1 MNSSTI
7 VDSFRTELGPV
18 VPAKPLVYL
27 TVLLLAVVFYL
38 RQGPKSS
45 IPLLNPKGRFDLTGN
60 QIKKEFDTACKGML
74 TSWFASN
81 PDRAVRL
88 NCDTGTATV
97 LPPKFAV
104 EVSNNREFDLF
115 EFLKGAYHVQL
126 PGFDGLKEVCQPAH
140 LVNNVIQKD
149 LTKALPKLTKPA
161 SEEAGAAIDRIFTTE
176 QGDSILQIITCTTSR
191 VFLGEKICRNEEW
204 LKTAK
209 AHAAG
214 VFTAGYELRLWPAP
228 IRPIIHWFLPRCR
241 EARAQVGKARDI
253 IMPIVMERRAEKLQ
267 RESQGKPAPE
277 YNDAIY
283 WFERA
288 TGGKGYDPV
297 GAQLALSFSSIYTT
311 TDLVCQVLINIA
323 QNPEI
328 LEPLRDEIRSVIGD
342 KGWQSNSLFNMRLL
356 DSVMKETQRLKPI
369 ESGKSTPPN
378 PSLYAVADITNAS
391 ALMRS
396 LAVTDVKL
404 SDGTI
409 VPKGDVVAVSSH
421 QMWNPERFQEPVKF
435 DPYRF
440 YHLRQEPG
448 KEAASQLANTSVDQ
462 YGFGLGRRAC
472 PGRFFATN
480 SAKIVLTHILM
491 KYDWKLQDG
500 FEPKPIYRA
509 FGVRFDPR
517 TVLEARRRE
526 EHFDI

>member
-1 MNSSTI
+1 MISANI
-7 VDSFRTELGPV
+7 VDSVRAQLDPLA
-18 VPAKPLVYL
+18 PAKPLPYL
-27 TVLLLAVVFYL
+27 ITVLLFAVLIYS
-38 RQGPKSS
+38 RQTYKSN
-45 IPLLNPKGRFDLTGN
+45 IPFLNPKGKFELTN
-60 QIKKEFDTACKGML
+60 TRVKKEFDSECKAML

-81 PDRAVRL
+81 PDKAIRL

-97 LPPKFAV
+97 LPPSFAV
-104 EVSNNREFDLF
+104 EVSNNRGFDLF
-115 EFLKGAYHVQL
+115 EFLKDAYHIGL
-126 PGFDGLKEVCQPAH
+126 PGFEGFKEVCQPAH

-161 SEEAGAAIDRIFTTE
+161 SQEAGAAIDRVFTTKTDFHPIPL
-176 QGDSILQIITCTTSR
+176 GDAILEVITCTTSR
-191 VFLGEKICRNEEW
+191 VFLGEKICRNKEW
-204 LKTAK
+204 LRNAK

-214 VFTAGYELRLWPAP
+214 VFTAGYELRLWPTP
-228 IRPIIHWFLPRCR
+228 IRPIIHWFLPKCR
-241 EARAQVGKARDI
+241 EARAQVEKARDI
-253 IMPIVMERRAEKLQ
+253 IMPVVMERRLEKVHL
-267 RESQGKPAPE
+267 ESQGKPVPE
-277 YNDAIY
+277 YNDAID

-288 TGGKGYDPV
+288 TNGKGYDPI

-328 LEPLRDEIRSVIGD
+328 IEPLREEIRNVIGQN
-342 KGWQSNSLFNMRLL
+342 GWQSNSLFNMRLL

-369 ESGKSTPPN
+369 ES
-378 PSLYAVADITNAS
+378 

-396 LAVTDVKL
+396 LAVTDIKL

-409 VPKGDVVAVSSH
+409 VPKGDVVAVASH
-421 QMWNPERFQEPVKF
+421 QMWDPTTYPDPEKF

-440 YHLRQEPG
+440 YRMRQEPG
-448 KEAASQLANTSVDQ
+448 KEAASQLANTSIDQ

-491 KYDWKLQDG
+491 KYDWELQDG
-500 FEPKPIYRA
+500 FEPKPVYRA

-517 TVLEARRRE
+517 TVLKARRRKVE
-526 EHFDI
+526 FEF

>member
-1 MNSSTI
+1 MSTVGI
-7 VDSFRTELGPV
+7 VDSVRAQLDPV
-18 VPAKPLVYL
+18 VPTRPLPYLATVFLFIILVYSRL
-27 TVLLLAVVFYL
+27 G
-38 RQGPKSS
+38 RKSNL
-45 IPLLNPKGRFDLTGN
+45 PFLNPKGAFDLTGN
-60 QIKKEFDTACKGML
+60 QIKKEFDTECKGML
-74 TSWFASN
+74 SAWFVAN
-81 PDRAVRL
+81 PDKAVRL

-104 EVSNNREFDLF
+104 EVSNDRGFDLF
-115 EFLKGAYHVQL
+115 EFLKDAYHVGL
-126 PGFDGLKEVCQPAH
+126 PGFDGFKEVCQPAH
-140 LVNNVIQKD
+140 LVNSVIQKD

-161 SEEAGAAIDRIFTTE
+161 SEEAGAAIDRIFTDKKDFHPIPL
-176 QGDSILQIITCTTSR
+176 GDAILQVITCTTSR

-228 IRPIIHWFLPRCR
+228 IRPIVHWFLPKCR
-241 EARAQVGKARDI
+241 EARAQVDRARDI
-253 IMPIVMERRAEKLQ
+253 IMPVVIERRVEKAQL
-267 RESQGKPAPE
+267 EACGKSAPE
-277 YNDAIY
+277 YNDAIG

-288 TGGKGYDPV
+288 TNGNNYDPI

-311 TDLVCQVLINIA
+311 TDMVCQVLINIA
-323 QNPEI
+323 QHPEI
-328 LEPLRDEIRSVIGD
+328 LEPLREEIRTAIGQN
-342 KGWQSNSLFNMRLL
+342 GWQSNSLFNMKLL

-369 ESGKSTPPN
+369 E
-378 PSLYAVADITNAS
+378 S

-404 SDGTI
+404 SDGTV
-409 VPKGDVVAVSSH
+409 VPKGDVVAVASH
-421 QMWNPERFQEPVKF
+421 QMWDPETYPDPEKF

-440 YHLRQEPG
+440 YRMRQEPG
-448 KEAASQLANTSVDQ
+448 KEATAQVANTSVDQ

-500 FEPKPIYRA
+500 FLPKPVYRA
-509 FGVRFDPR
+509 FGVRFDPG

-526 EHFDI
+526 VEFQV